1 MRVFGKQFSNWWLL
15 LILPS
20 LIICAPFLLIFFFAA
35 NNFVGAIVGPPAI
48 WNRMWN
54 SPPRGDLIG
63 KYVES
68 ERHWDQPSPYSK
80 AVLDLRADGSMS
92 VSALPDDSIAST
104 CILSGT
110 GTWRGPDADQKLD
123 LVYTSDGAAGSCKSD
138 SYPFLEL
145 AGHSKPYELYWVLGD
160 PDSDTGIWLKKR

>member
-20 LIICAPFLLIFFFAA
+20 LIICAPFLLILFFAA
-35 NNFVGAIVGPPAI
+35 NNFAGAIIGPPAI
-48 WNRMWN
+48 WNRTWN
-54 SPPRGDLIG
+54 SPPRADLIG

-68 ERHWDQPSPYSK
+68 ERHWDQPGPYSRV
-80 AVLDLRADGSMS
+80 ALELRADGSMS
-92 VSALPDDSIAST
+92 VSALPNDSITST

-123 LVYTSDGAAGSCKSD
+123 LVYTSDGAVGSCKSD

-160 PDSDTGIWLKKR
+160 PDSGTGIWLRKR